1 MGQILSSRSV
11 DPKQAQEEIH
21 KAIQLGDLKQ
31 LQSYCSEN
39 FDFDVLLG
47 GSTLLHYAVRYR
59 QLECVKYLLD
69 RGADPNMTNVSV
81 RPVLFELF
89 SARVGRKFN
98 ESDDLPV
105 VRALLKRKAD
115 INARNSAQRTPL
127 LKSIIECQHHITA
140 FLLVHKADVNIGDV
154 DGLLPIHVSA
164 TYSSVHL
171 LRRLLDCGA
180 DINGQDV
187 RGRTA
192 LYYSILSG
200 HADIFK
206 ELLANSSNVNL
217 SSDLGCPLQVAVV
230 ASQRDMV
237 HNLLENDAFVGCTV
251 HESRFVVLRKSTD
264 ILNLALTIL
273 HIKLVKVVADS
284 TKPFAEVER
293 ATDILELIIQAHG
306 NSVPIQ
312 YNAFV
317 QATYLT
323 NLSASRQYNAR
334 MVFKIQNLCYKLGFL
349 IKMSRQKVRAQ
360 IQRSVFDLDD
370 DYLKDPLTLQNMCR
384 VRVREL
390 LMRSKTNVVGAVKKL
405 DCSVVIKD
413 ILLLK
418 DVFRSPW

>member
-1 MGQILSSRSV
+1 MGKILSSRSV
-11 DPKQAQEEIH
+11 DPKQAEDEIRE
-21 KAIQLGDLKQ
+21 AI
-31 LQSYCSEN
+31 E
-39 FDFDVLLG
+39 
-47 GSTLLHYAVRYR
+47 
-59 QLECVKYLLD
+59 
-69 RGADPNMTNVSV
+69 
-81 RPVLFELF
+81 
-89 SARVGRKFN
+89 
-98 ESDDLPV
+98 
-105 VRALLKRKAD
+105 
-115 INARNSAQRTPL
+115 
-127 LKSIIECQHHITA
+127 
-140 FLLVHKADVNIGDV
+140 
-154 DGLLPIHVSA
+154 
-164 TYSSVHL
+164 
-171 LRRLLDCGA
+171 
-180 DINGQDV
+180 
-187 RGRTA
+187 
-192 LYYSILSG
+192 
-200 HADIFK
+200 
-206 ELLANSSNVNL
+206 
-217 SSDLGCPLQVAVV
+217 LQVAIVT
-230 ASQRDMV
+230 SQRDMV

-251 HESRFVVLRKSTD
+251 HESRLLRKSTD
-264 ILNLALTIL
+264 ILNLALKIL
-273 HIKLVKVVADS
+273 HVKLLNVVADS

-418 DVFRSPW
+418 DVFRSP